1 VDGSHGKKNGNH
13 GKKNLD
19 FSLKNVSTKYV
30 FVFFGGKNFDG
41 DTAKWWY
48 NGICMD
54 AVCFGDII

>member
-1 VDGSHGKKNGNH
+1 MYQPNM
-13 GKKNLD
+13 
-19 FSLKNVSTKYV
+19 FS
-30 FVFFGGKNFDG
+30 FFFGGKNFDG